1 MLGAHEGDCVEGSW
15 THRALVV
22 MGFFR
27 SHLQARP
34 IIHKERKTQWAKSA
48 QEMKEVGSSSPN
60 SETLE
65 DCALLI
71 DAGFIG
77 QKLTCYKPITMG
89 LEQLLPYR
97 HLGPMYKKSHSFGYD
112 IIILYILQLK
122 IKYIS
127 FLQMGFFFFSAF

>member
-1 MLGAHEGDCVEGSW
+1 
-15 THRALVV
+15 
-22 MGFFR
+22 
-27 SHLQARP
+27 
-34 IIHKERKTQWAKSA
+34 
-48 QEMKEVGSSSPN
+48 MKEVGSISPN

-71 DAGFIG
+71 DVGFIG

-112 IIILYILQLK
+112 IIILYTLQLK

-127 FLQMGFFFFSAF
+127 FLLRVFFFSAF